1 MQTVEFRFDHAEL
14 NRIARQHWGIR
25 HPVVVRR
32 RTRRWDRRTGLPSV
46 RRDQGGR
53 VAWRPELRE
62 HHVLLVNVPCVE
74 TMLRTLAHELAHC
87 GQAERMGPDIFV
99 GLHDERR
106 FPGRRQRWCL
116 YLTDEAGWES
126 LARKDEG
133 RWQELLPAVRLRK
146 GTP

>member
-1 MQTVEFRFDHAEL
+1 MQQVEFSFDHAEL
-14 NRIARQHWGIR
+14 NRLARDRWGIR
-25 HPVVVRR
+25 HPVIVRR
-32 RTRRWDRRTGLPSV
+32 RTRRWVDGRPSV

-87 GQAERMGPDIFV
+87 GQAERMGPSIFT
-99 GLHDERR
+99 GLSDDRR

-116 YLTDEAGWES
+116 YLTDEAGFEK
-126 LARKDEG
+126 LAREDEE
-133 RWQELLPAVRLRK
+133 RWEELLPAVRLKRRN
-146 GTP
+146 PA